1 MGASLASLA
10 SSSAQRPIR
19 MRRVWRCFKS
29 TNRDSTN
36 LSRVIFTQLN
46 LHFLLLLLLFI
57 TVISY
62 FFLLF
67 FFFFFL
73 VSGSDKTSNNNCV
86 SFVETLYFFMQ
97 ISLFFDFSSFVDFCA
112 TLLLL
117 LLLL

>member
-46 LHFLLLLLLFI
+46 LHFLLLLLL
-57 TVISY
+57 
-62 FFLLF
+62 LLF

-86 SFVETLYFFMQ
+86 SFVERLYFFMQ

-117 LLLL
+117 LLLPH